1 MKYPASQ
8 NKLIEVLRKYSSK
21 LSVQI
26 IFTTHSLSLLETV
39 CNLQKE
45 LSAKEITKNQVKVL
59 FLEKKDKN
67 INIITDVPFA
77 TIRNRLNVVVNRK
90 NELKINVY
98 TEDKEAAI
106 LAKKLLVG
114 TKSNLKFID
123 VTIPCSTLIDLVY
136 RKVPSFTFP
145 NSIIILDGDVK
156 TDTANKKKIKG
167 SKNVLFLPTEKSPE
181 RIIANML
188 NDLNET
194 DPLWSSIN
202 TDYTKQF
209 CFKDYSFDRIS
220 HNREDAKKWF
230 KLQQKELGNSWYTKT
245 INRWKKDNSNE
256 FNLFISDFTT
266 VYNNFAKELGIDTI

>member
-1 MKYPASQ
+1 M
-8 NKLIEVLRKYSSK
+8 
-21 LSVQI
+21 
-26 IFTTHSLSLLETV
+26 
-39 CNLQKE
+39 
-45 LSAKEITKNQVKVL
+45 
-59 FLEKKDKN
+59 
-67 INIITDVPFA
+67 
-77 TIRNRLNVVVNRK
+77 
-90 NELKINVY
+90 
-98 TEDKEAAI
+98 
-106 LAKKLLVG
+106 G

-220 HNREDAKKWF
+220 HNREDAKN
-230 KLQQKELGNSWYTKT
+230 GSSYN
-245 INRWKKDNSNE
+245 KKN
-256 FNLFISDFTT
+256 
-266 VYNNFAKELGIDTI
+266 